1 MRRFIYWAR
10 GAAAV
15 TLMTAASGVL
25 TACDPKKEL
34 LSPQQPG
41 VITPGSVANPTAA
54 DGLYLGAIGR
64 LNFAM
69 NGGGNNLEGLWQE
82 EALFTDEVKST
93 DTFSQRNDADQR
105 NLQTFDGD
113 LTGIYRKVQQVRG
126 FARTAINS
134 LQAYDKSQTGILH
147 AAEMYMVMG
156 YAEMQLS
163 SVFCNGIPFGETSTD
178 GIPAYTAPITD
189 ADGSKLAIT
198 RFDSA
203 LAVINSIP
211 ATPAFT
217 AALTAAIA
225 QVKNATLVAKARAQV
240 DLGDFAG
247 AAATVASV
255 PTSFQYALD
264 YSQTSGFDNE
274 WWVMGPNVLRYS
286 AGDSVDITGQVLNAI
301 PFAHLND
308 PRVPVT
314 DTHKPA
320 EDLQSNFVQINIWN
334 RDDPVPML
342 TGTDARLIEAEAK
355 LQTGDVDG
363 VMSILNSLRAAPQT
377 FGVFKP
383 AAMAALPT
391 PADQPSATDLFFR
404 EKALWQFGRGFRM
417 DDLRRLVRQ
426 YGRSQDQVFPTGNFM
441 RGGQYGS
448 QVTFPVPDDEK
459 TNTQFTGCMD
469 TKA

>member
-1 MRRFIYWAR
+1 MRRLTYRAR
-10 GAAAV
+10 GTAAAALV
-15 TLMTAASGVL
+15 AAGSVL
-25 TACDPKKEL
+25 LAACDPKEEL

-41 VITPGSVANPTAA
+41 AITPAAVQNPTAA

-69 NGGGNNLEGLWQE
+69 NGGGGNLEGLWQE

-105 NLQTFDGD
+105 NLQTFDAD

-126 FARTAINS
+126 FARGAINS
-134 LQAYDKSQTGILH
+134 LVAYDKSQTGVLH
-147 AAEMYMVMG
+147 VAEMYMVMG
-156 YAEMQLS
+156 YAEMKLS
-163 SVFCNGIPFGETSTD
+163 SVFCNGIPFGETPD
-178 GIPAYTAPITD
+178 GIPVYTPPISD
-189 ADGSKLAIT
+189 ADGSKLAIA

-203 LAVINSIP
+203 LAYINAIP
-211 ATPAFT
+211 TTPAFT
-217 AALTAAIA
+217 SAFTAAIA
-225 QVKNATLVAKARAQV
+225 QVKNATLVARARAQV
-240 DLGDFAG
+240 DLADFTG
-247 AAATVASV
+247 AAATVATV
-255 PTSFQYALD
+255 PTAFQYSLN
-264 YSQTSGFDNE
+264 YSQSSGFDNE

-286 AGDSVDITGQVLNAI
+286 AGDSVDITGQVFNAI

-314 DTHKPA
+314 DQHKPA

-334 RDDPVPML
+334 RDDPVAML

-355 LQTGDVDG
+355 LQAGDIAG
-363 VMSILNSLRAAPQT
+363 MMSILNSLRATPQT
-377 FGVFKP
+377 FGIFKP
-383 AAMAALPT
+383 AAMPALST
-391 PADQPSATDLFFR
+391 PADKNSATDLFFR
-404 EKALWQFGRGFRM
+404 EKALWQFGRGYRM

-426 YGRSQDQVFPTGNFM
+426 YARSQDKVFPSGNFM

-448 QVTFPVPDDEK
+448 QTNFPVPDDEK
-459 TNTQFTGCMD
+459 TNTLFTGCLD

>member
-1 MRRFIYWAR
+1 MRRLTHHAR
-10 GAAAV
+10 G
-15 TLMTAASGVL
+15 TAAIALIAAGSALLG
-25 TACDPKKEL
+25 ACDPKQEL

-41 VITPGSVANPTAA
+41 VITPGAVTNPIAA
-54 DGLYLGAIGR
+54 DAEYLGAIGR

-69 NGGGNNLEGLWQE
+69 NGGGGNLEGLWQE
-82 EALFTDEVKST
+82 EALFSDEVKST

-105 NLQTFDGD
+105 NLQTFDAD

-126 FARTAINS
+126 HARTAITG
-134 LQAYDKSQTGILH
+134 LLAFDPSQTGVLH
-147 AAEMYMVMG
+147 VAEMYMVMG

-163 SVFCNGIPFGETSTD
+163 GVFCNGIPFGETID
-178 GIPAYTAPITD
+178 GSPTYTPPISD
-189 ADGSKLAIT
+189 ADGSKLAIA

-203 LAVINSIP
+203 LAYIAAIP

-217 AALTAAIA
+217 TAFTAAVA
-225 QVKNATLVAKARAQV
+225 QVKNAALVAKARAQV
-240 DLGDFAG
+240 DVADFAG
-247 AAATVASV
+247 AAATVAAV
-255 PTSFQYALD
+255 PTAFQYTLG
-264 YSQTSGFDNE
+264 YSQSSGFDNE

-286 AGDSVDITGQVLNAI
+286 AGDSVDITGQVFNAI

-314 DTHKPA
+314 DQHKPA

-334 RDDPVPML
+334 RDDPVALL

-355 LQTGDVDG
+355 LQAGDVAG
-363 VMSILNSLRAAPQT
+363 MMSILNALRADPQT
-377 FGVFKP
+377 FGIFKP
-383 AAMAALPT
+383 AAMAPLAAPGD
-391 PADQPSATDLFFR
+391 ADAATNLFFR

-426 YGRSQDQVFPTGNFM
+426 YQRTQDNVFPSGNFV
-441 RGGQYGS
+441 RGGQYGA
-448 QVTFPVPDDEK
+448 QTNFPVPDDEK
-459 TNTQFTGCMD
+459 TNTLFTGCLD